1 MVMQICNICWI
12 WWMNGNFSVKLL
24 QSLFS
29 HQRNMWSHAIL
40 VDMLVKFFIINSGWI
55 SLIAVFSWSKW
66 TKYLFKSIIYFY
78 KRDYCSGLI
87 FNSTIYPVLLS
98 LNENLLLVWLVVVHF
113 TCSKIL
119 CKYPLFMTYH
129 NLFLKQDVFFKFK

>member
-1 MVMQICNICWI
+1 MVIQSCNICWI

-55 SLIAVFSWSKW
+55 SLIAVFSWSKS
-66 TKYLFKSIIYFY
+66 TKYLFKWIIYFY
-78 KRDYCSGLI
+78 KRLLWWTYFQFHHISSITVFEWKVTVGMISGGSFHL
-87 FNSTIYPVLLS
+87 FQNPLQVSTFHDPSQFVPK
-98 LNENLLLVWLVVVHF
+98 
-113 TCSKIL
+113 TGC
-119 CKYPLFMTYH
+119 
-129 NLFLKQDVFFKFK
+129 FL